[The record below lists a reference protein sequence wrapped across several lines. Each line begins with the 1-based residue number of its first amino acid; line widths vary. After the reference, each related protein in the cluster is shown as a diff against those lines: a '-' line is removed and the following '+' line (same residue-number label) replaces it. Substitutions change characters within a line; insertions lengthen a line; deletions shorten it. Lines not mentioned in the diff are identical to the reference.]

1 MSATKILRAPLA
13 EDARALFPL
22 VFRTSVV
29 DHIAWD
35 GPDSEQE
42 YIARFAAICE
52 KTLRSERHFF
62 TIADPASSRAIGCC
76 DVRPDEQKFLAT
88 VGILI
93 GEAHQGKGLGT
104 RAIGEL
110 TAYSF
115 DVLGLHKLVA
125 ELFVD
130 NWPSRRSFEKNGF
143 VLEGTTRQSA
153 LKRGMA
159 RDQWLLGLVNGASR
173 FKAATVGD

>member
-1 MSATKILRAPLA
+1 
-13 EDARALFPL
+13 
-22 VFRTSVV
+22 
-29 DHIAWD
+29 
-35 GPDSEQE
+35 
-42 YIARFAAICE
+42 
-52 KTLRSERHFF
+52 
-62 TIADPASSRAIGCC
+62 
-76 DVRPDEQKFLAT
+76 
-88 VGILI
+88 
-93 GEAHQGKGLGT
+93 
-104 RAIGEL
+104 
-110 TAYSF
+110 
-115 DVLGLHKLVA
+115 VLGLHKLVA